1 MEFWMGFAG
10 TMTKRSLFL
19 LTSIIII
26 IILITLFLLLP
37 RLFPSWDMGDKT
49 LSKTKENITLLYHR
63 AKETGNWQ
71 ILYDEAVAAH
81 ERYKKDEFLTAVCV
95 YSSLRTGRLEEA
107 ARGAKGLQD
116 PRFKDLQR
124 EILLRNNLSLP
135 GDFQEDK
142 ELSWLF
148 SKEPEDFLRFAH
160 LHSDPAVI
168 KNLAAL
174 WMYHGN
180 PEKAF
185 DLIPG
190 ISDPETAFKVAF
202 FAGRFAKAYDFLK
215 YLDLENPEVKLMQ
228 ADLQW
233 FSFDKIEARKTN
245 SEIITDYQGFS
256 WIPYHNLGWLMEG
269 EKQIALFSEGVSCFP
284 ENEDLF
290 RALVLA
296 LYEQGQ
302 VDEAERLMRDKM
314 NYQGPDPLLTLLLR
328 EKLRG
333 DETFK
338 MFLWTIISDYPGIPW
353 LSRYLG
359 VYLLGRHD
367 FDSLEFLLSRHDD
380 DKQVWVPFLT
390 AVVEASRGNAGEG
403 DGGFIR
409 SIALEEKWEAVA
421 NRGIIALAS
430 RKEHE
435 AYDYFHKALSMVPEN
450 NGKNRSKI
458 HFLMAKTLNR
468 QGLTEDALEEL
479 FLSLTDDP
487 LNQQAI
493 LLRKQLDDRY

>member
-1 MEFWMGFAG
+1 
-10 TMTKRSLFL
+10 
-19 LTSIIII
+19 
-26 IILITLFLLLP
+26 
-37 RLFPSWDMGDKT
+37 
-49 LSKTKENITLLYHR
+49 
-63 AKETGNWQ
+63 
-71 ILYDEAVAAH
+71 LYDEAVAAH
-81 ERYKKDEFLTAVCV
+81 ERYKKDEFLTAVYV
-95 YSSLRTGRLEEA
+95 YTSLRTGRLEA
-107 ARGAKGLQD
+107 AV
-116 PRFKDLQR
+116 
-124 EILLRNNLSLP
+124 
-135 GDFQEDK
+135 
-142 ELSWLF
+142 
-148 SKEPEDFLRFAH
+148 
-160 LHSDPAVI
+160 VI

-202 FAGRFAKAYDFLK
+202 FAGRYAKAHDFLK
-215 YLDLENPEVKLMQ
+215 SLDLENPEVKLMQ

-233 FSFDKIEARKTN
+233 FSFDKTEARKTN
-245 SEIITDYQGFS
+245 SEIITNYQKFS

-290 RALVLA
+290 RALVMA

-302 VDEAERLMRDKM
+302 VDEAERLMRDRV
-314 NYQGPDPLLTLLLR
+314 NYQGHDPLLTLLLR

-359 VYLLGRHD
+359 VYLLGRRD
-367 FDSLEFLLSRHDD
+367 FDSLEFLLSRHDED

-390 AVVEASRGNAGEG
+390 AIVEASRGNAGEG

-430 RKEHE
+430 RKDHE
-435 AYDYFHKALSMVPEN
+435 AYEHFHKALSMVPED

-479 FLSLTDDP
+479 FLSLVDDP

-493 LLRKQLDDRY
+493 LLQKQLDDRY